1 MKGILFSTAKEASYF
16 LENYRNGRFDG
27 LEEGELT
34 HDRDYLVAITGIGKI
49 KATLRTERFLQQ
61 HKLERI
67 IHAGTCAAL
76 NKELVS
82 GTIVGIEQVFEGDRI
97 ELATP
102 TYPRMP
108 LSMPFKGV
116 ATGTLVTQD
125 HFVDEEDER
134 NYWQRIADVSDM
146 EGYAIAYVAALH
158 GTPLHIVKVVVGTV
172 KGTDPAFKK
181 TLQEAHHKIGD
192 FLIKNVISR
201 KTGA

>member
-27 LEEGELT
+27 LEEGEVT
-34 HDRDYLVAITGIGKI
+34 HDRDFLVAITGIGKI

-61 HKLERI
+61 HKLQKI
-67 IHAGTCAAL
+67 VHAGTCAAL
-76 NKELVS
+76 NKEFS
-82 GTIVGIEQVFEGDRI
+82 NGTIVGIEQVFEGDRI

-108 LSMPFKGV
+108 LSMPFEGLQ
-116 ATGTLVTQD
+116 TGTLVTQD

-146 EGYAIAYVAALH
+146 EGYAIAYVTALH
-158 GTPLHIVKVVVGTV
+158 GIPLHIVKVVVGTV
-172 KGTDPAFKK
+172 KGSDPAFKK
-181 TLQEAHHKIGD
+181 TLLDAHRKIGE
-192 FLIKNVISR
+192 FLLTKVA
-201 KTGA
+201 K